1 MVESWLQEFID
12 NGFDYC
18 DVEPT
23 TEAPHTRP
31 DVSIPT
37 RPGETTTEGTHT
49 RPDVSIPTRPGE
61 TTTEGEES
69 TDPIHLCDDPLW
81 RNHGNPD
88 PDQYNHLCGD
98 MNLESCQDM
107 DNWLEVQTHCPNQC
121 SVVLGDVGLDQAAI
135 DGAQGNC
142 DIEVPPAQADCCDD
156 PDYTYQDSPC
166 EDQIGNCDVE
176 EVMMHC
182 PMTCQQSELPWN
194 EVSDEWCH
202 DWCKTDPDINPED
215 LCDDPNFAFR
225 GVHCSANQWS
235 SYLCTHYKDVTEHC
249 QKTCSKYADEDPQVE
264 AWLEEFI
271 NNGFDY
277 CDVEPTTEA
286 PHTRPDINIPTRPGE
301 TTTEGT
307 HTRPDINIPTRP
319 GETTTEGIHT
329 RPDINIPTR
338 PGETTTEGCDCEC
351 ECDGCEC
358 CSDAAIAIEKAEEV
372 KGTVQ

>member
-176 EVMMHC
+176 EVIMHC

-194 EVSDEWCH
+194 EISESGATTGARPTQTSTLRISVMTLTSCFGVFIAVRTSGPAIFVRITRMLPSIARRLVLSMLTRIPRSRLGW
-202 DWCKTDPDINPED
+202 KSSSIMD
-215 LCDDPNFAFR
+215 LTTVMLNRPLRLHILAPTLTFLLVPARRPLRALIPALTLIFLLGLGRRPLRALIPALTLIFLLGLERRRLRVVIVNASVM
-225 GVHCSANQWS
+225 GASAAVMPRS
-235 SYLCTHYKDVTEHC
+235 RLKRLR
-249 QKTCSKYADEDPQVE
+249 K
-264 AWLEEFI
+264 
-271 NNGFDY
+271 
-277 CDVEPTTEA
+277 
-286 PHTRPDINIPTRPGE
+286 
-301 TTTEGT
+301 
-307 HTRPDINIPTRP
+307 
-319 GETTTEGIHT
+319 
-329 RPDINIPTR
+329 
-338 PGETTTEGCDCEC
+338 
-351 ECDGCEC
+351 
-358 CSDAAIAIEKAEEV
+358 
-372 KGTVQ
+372 